1 MKIYLDEKPIVTKPF
16 KMSDN
21 LTFIRQKLKEKIKV
35 SYIFL
40 DQENNE
46 VDNNDENEMVLEN
59 IINEKKLKLKSIG
72 NDECLNIYFNEK
84 KICSL
89 NCSKKDKLN
98 YIRNLIHKKI
108 QKNFV
113 FLDQEGIAVEIGDEE
128 ELTAED
134 ILNKEFIK
142 ISIDSS
148 DNFPPAVPSNE
159 SIKNNNKINIKAY
172 ETPNSAKKE
181 EENDFS
187 KYEIIKKK
195 GDLTIY
201 QYPN

>member
-1 MKIYLDEKPIVTKPF
+1 M
-16 KMSDN
+16 
-21 LTFIRQKLKEKIKV
+21 
-35 SYIFL
+35 
-40 DQENNE
+40 
-46 VDNNDENEMVLEN
+46 
-59 IINEKKLKLKSIG
+59 
-72 NDECLNIYFNEK
+72 IYFNEK

-113 FLDQEGIAVEIGDEE
+113 FLDKEEIAVEIGDEE